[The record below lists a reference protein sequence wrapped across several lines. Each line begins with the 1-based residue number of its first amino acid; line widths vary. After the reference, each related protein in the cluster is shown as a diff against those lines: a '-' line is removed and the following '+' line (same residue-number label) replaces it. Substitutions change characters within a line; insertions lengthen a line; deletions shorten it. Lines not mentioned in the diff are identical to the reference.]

1 METKSIV
8 KSLLIFGITIGVV
21 LIASYQFFLPRLNL
35 GKNVNTASDKSFGWK
50 IPKMAYQPSGQ
61 VVDSGAY
68 SELRASGG
76 ESRGLPVRLKIP
88 IIGVDTAIEDAY
100 ITPDGRMDV
109 PAGSVNVAWYA
120 LGPRPGQIGSAVI
133 GGHFG
138 IDDGVPKVFYYL
150 ERLKVGDKVY
160 VVDDNNNTLAFMV
173 RSIRLFGRNADATT
187 VFFSG
192 DGLAHLN
199 VITCEG
205 VWNQV
210 NDSYPDRR
218 VVFTDAIPSEG
229 AVVVKKLQPMAL
241 VVNPTFPDTAVT
253 PTKSNPTP
261 TKVPIIQ
268 PTASPTQKIATVSSL
283 TKNISDNPF
292 KYAILFIAILAFIYT
307 LFKILKR

>member
-1 METKSIV
+1 METKSLV

-35 GKNVNTASDKSFGWK
+35 GKNVDTASDKSFGWK
-50 IPKMAYQPSGQ
+50 IPKVAYRPSGQ

-76 ESRGLPVRLKIP
+76 QPSGLPVRIKIP
-88 IIGVDTAIEDAY
+88 TIGVDAAIEDAY

-138 IDDGVPKVFYYL
+138 IDNGVPKVFYYL
-150 ERLKVGDKVY
+150 ERLKVGDKIY
-160 VVDDNNNTLAFMV
+160 IVDDKDNTLAFV
-173 RSIRLFGRNADATT
+173 ARSIRLFGRNDDATT

-205 VWNQV
+205 VWNRV

-229 AVVVKKLQPMAL
+229 PVTVKKLQPMAL
-241 VVNPTFPDTAVT
+241 VVNPTLPETAVT
-253 PTKSNPTP
+253 KTGSNPTP
-261 TKVPIIQ
+261 TKVPITQ
-268 PTASPTQKIATVSSL
+268 PSASRTQKVATVSSSVVTTFFQGL
-283 TKNISDNPF
+283 ISFIKNLYDNPF
-292 KYAILFIAILAFIYT
+292 
-307 LFKILKR
+307 